1 MMKRLMTIC
10 LATVLLSCLSSCR
23 KDSKPE
29 EVFSITGDWN
39 ITSVTTKSAVIGSQT
54 VDVYLRFSEDGTFS
68 MYQKT
73 GSARYECFTGTWTLD
88 SRVLGGKYSD
98 GTPWAARYNV
108 SREGRTMTLESITTP
123 VEVSVYTE
131 TSIPQNVISDAI

>member
-1 MMKRLMTIC
+1 MTIC

-23 KDSKPE
+23 KESKPE

>member
-1 MMKRLMTIC
+1 MKRLMTIC

-23 KDSKPE
+23 KESKPE

-54 VDVYLRFSEDGTFS
+54 VDVYLRFSEDGTFF

-88 SRVLGGKYSD
+88 SRVLGGRYSD

>member
-1 MMKRLMTIC
+1 MKRLMTIC

>member
-10 LATVLLSCLSSCR
+10 LATVLLSCLSSC
-23 KDSKPE
+23 KKESKPE
-29 EVFSITGDWN
+29 AFSITGDWN

-54 VDVYLRFSEDGTFS
+54 VDVYLRFSEDGTFT

-131 TSIPQNVISDAI
+131 TTIPQNVISDAI

>member
-1 MMKRLMTIC
+1 MTIC

>member
-1 MMKRLMTIC
+1 MKRLMTIC

-54 VDVYLRFSEDGTFS
+54 VDVYLRFLEDGTFA

-88 SRVLGGKYSD
+88 SHVLGGKYSD

-131 TSIPQNVISDAI
+131 TTIPQNVISEAI

>member
-1 MMKRLMTIC
+1 MKRLMTIC
-10 LATVLLSCLSSCR
+10 LATVLLSCLSSC
-23 KDSKPE
+23 KKESKPE
-29 EVFSITGDWN
+29 AFSITGDWN

-54 VDVYLRFSEDGTFS
+54 VDVYLRFSEDGTFT

-131 TSIPQNVISDAI
+131 TTIPQNVISDAI

>member
-1 MMKRLMTIC
+1 MTIC

-54 VDVYLRFSEDGTFS
+54 VDVYLRFLEDGTFS

-131 TSIPQNVISDAI
+131 ASIPQNVISDAI